1 MVTGTHDIA
10 ASASTSDRTLRCRT
24 VAVGAERA
32 ATHLRKLP
40 PFAVEEE
47 FGFGPDAA
55 PTSSELLLAVLARCL
70 TDRLRA
76 HALTGNIVISKLVLD
91 VEARL
96 AMGPTWS
103 GKPRTPDPAGF
114 EQIAITVH
122 VDTVSSAE
130 ALRGLLSHAV
140 LWSPV
145 ANSLHDP
152 VRIDVALATP
162 AASA

>member
-1 MVTGTHDIA
+1 MMSTREIA
-10 ASASTSDRTLRCRT
+10 TSSSDRLLCCRT
-24 VAVGAERA
+24 VADGAGRPS
-32 ATHLRKLP
+32 THLRKIP
-40 PFAVEEE
+40 AFAVEEE

-70 TDRLRA
+70 TERLQA
-76 HALTGNIVISKLVLD
+76 HALTGNILVGKVVLD

-96 AMGPTWS
+96 AMGPA
-103 GKPRTPDPAGF
+103 GAGRPRHPDPAGF
-114 EQIAITVH
+114 EQIDVTVH
-122 VDTVSSAE
+122 LDTDAP
-130 ALRGLLSHAV
+130 ADAMDGLLSHAV

-152 VRIDVALATP
+152 VRINVTLGTP